1 MPQRVDILI
10 LSVQWSQGK
19 HVVITSFETNIK
31 IPKNIWKHHRLSFQF
46 GRKSQHRTE
55 FRHLR
60 FPSPSSCTHTRGS
73 YSQMQQRYGRRA
85 VPLNSPAI

>member
-46 GRKSQHRTE
+46 SRKSQHRTE
-55 FRHLR
+55 FRHLC
-60 FPSPSSCTHTRGS
+60 FPSPSSCTHTHEDLTAR
-73 YSQMQQRYGRRA
+73 
-85 VPLNSPAI
+85 